1 MLGYAK
7 LYRDRIRAEAA
18 EEVYRELQ
26 QAVKEGKTIEEF
38 LETKNK
44 KKNGKIDSSSTTKK
58 KSN

>member
-7 LYRDRIRAEAA
+7 MFRDRIRAEAV
-18 EEVYRELQ
+18 EEMYRELQ

-38 LETKNK
+38 LETYNK
-44 KKNGKIDSSSTTKK
+44 KKNEKNTPSSTTKK